1 MGIAISESAKWRLYK
16 LYKIRKNIVAFRR
29 PVFTD
34 AGEEIGTEYAVI
46 VIRQSVEYAKEWCE
60 RNISVIRENVI
71 VVRIIA
77 PSFTGWYDLSAL
89 GD

>member
-1 MGIAISESAKWRLYK
+1 MATLQTLQDKKEHSGIPSPMMQERK
-16 LYKIRKNIVAFRR
+16 LEQNMPR
-29 PVFTD
+29 
-34 AGEEIGTEYAVI
+34 
-46 VIRQSVEYAKEWCE
+46 IRQSVEYAKECCE